1 MHNTMMNLT
10 TRIAIAITHLPPFNF
25 TWGDLAPQK
34 PRSSLTLD
42 DLLPS
47 AADGRELF
55 RRASKYVASF
65 LVEQFNSLKALQKL
79 LPRPTTPGTT
89 QKSIIVPMKMLERD
103 EKYTSET
110 IQILQDYRK
119 ECVLTGDAQIF

>member
-34 PRSSLTLD
+34 PRNSLTLD

-55 RRASKYVASF
+55 RRASKYVASS
-65 LVEQFNSLKALQKL
+65 LVQQFNSFKALQKL

-89 QKSIIVPMKMLERD
+89 QKTTIVPLKMLERD

-119 ECVLTGDAQIF
+119 ECVLKGDAQVF

>member
-10 TRIAIAITHLPPFNF
+10 TRIAIAITHLPPFDF
-25 TWGDLAPQK
+25 TWGDLAHQK

-65 LVEQFNSLKALQKL
+65 LVEQFNSLKALQKF

-89 QKSIIVPMKMLERD
+89 QKSIIVTNENA
-103 EKYTSET
+103 
-110 IQILQDYRK
+110 RK
-119 ECVLTGDAQIF
+119 G